1 MNQIK
6 FIRSGLILA
15 ITLLLAVGC
24 KRIVNPFEVGTVI
37 ARVGETTLYERDLAG
52 IVPAGISSA
61 DSLKLVES
69 HVNSWVR
76 KELKRQ
82 EAHRLLESSAEDIEQ
97 LVEEYR
103 NSLLTRRLEQY
114 YVEQMASDSLFGESD
129 LLQYYESHKGDFK
142 LKGDIVKGRIV
153 AMPKTFRQKAKIK
166 ELLKASSAEKQND
179 LKALCEKNKL
189 QLTELTEWTDF
200 SAFLAM
206 LPTKRNESYRQLLRE
221 GVVDDMTDGPVSSY
235 FIITEL
241 KTAGSVSPY
250 ETVKDMIRWAV
261 DKQRRAE
268 IVRQCD
274 DSLYQR
280 ALREQIVEINL
291 NKE

>member
-1 MNQIK
+1 MMISKRGIQT
-6 FIRSGLILA
+6 GLIMAA
-15 ITLLLAVGC
+15 IALLAVGC
-24 KRIVNPFEVGTVI
+24 KRLGNPFEIDTVV
-37 ARVGETTLYERDLAG
+37 ARVGKVTLYERDLAG
-52 IVPAGISSA
+52 IVPSGITSE
-61 DSLKLVES
+61 DSLKIVES
-69 HVNSWVR
+69 HVDSWIR

-82 EAHRLLESSAEDIEQ
+82 EAHRLFESSEADIEQ

-103 NSLLTRRLEQY
+103 NSLLMRRLEQY
-114 YVEQMASDSLFGESD
+114 YVENNMGDSLFGEKD

-166 ELLKASSAEKQND
+166 ELLKATSAEKQND
-179 LKALCEKNKL
+179 LVALCEKNKL
-189 QLTELTEWTDF
+189 QLTSLDEWTDY
-200 SAFLAM
+200 SEFLAM
-206 LPTKRNESYRQLLRE
+206 LPTKRNESYKHLLRE
-221 GVVDDMTDGPVSSY
+221 GVVNDMTDGPVTYY

-241 KTAGSVSPY
+241 KTTGSVSPF
-250 ETVKDMIRWAV
+250 ETVQDVIRWAV

-280 ALREQIVEINL
+280 ALRDETVVIHLGE
-291 NKE
+291 